1 MISRFDWI
9 DCVVFNLPYPFIY
22 IKGRDLDLLQV
33 SFRVNSVCLANKSR
47 KKIGILTES
56 THTRTVRATTANADC
71 PSSDRLPGQK
81 VCLTPTNKFL
91 AELNQLRN

>member
-1 MISRFDWI
+1 MVQSAVAIH
-9 DCVVFNLPYPFIY
+9 LY
-22 IKGRDLDLLQV
+22 KGGRSGPVQV
-33 SFRVNSVCLANKSR
+33 GSRVNPVCLANKSR
-47 KKIGILTES
+47 KKIRILTDS

-71 PSSDRLPGQK
+71 PSSDRVPGQK